1 MIIVGKITDA
11 AVALIVIVIGLWIF
25 TRLGLTLPMI
35 EGMFR
40 QFFFPS
46 SGSAGNNTTAGLIL
60 FGMVASN
67 SKIRE
72 KFRNRFVEIKRRVLT
87 RNLRKEERE
96 ARMRDHYE
104 R

>member
-1 MIIVGKITDA
+1 MGKITDA
-11 AVALIVIVIGLWIF
+11 AAAVIVLVIGLWVF

-40 QFFFPS
+40 KFFFPS
-46 SGSAGNNTTAGLIL
+46 TSGTGGNNTTAGLLL

>member
-1 MIIVGKITDA
+1 MGKITDA
-11 AVALIVIVIGLWIF
+11 AGAVIVLVIGLWAF

-40 QFFFPS
+40 KFFFPS
-46 SGSAGNNTTAGLIL
+46 SGGSVGNNTTAGLIL

>member
-11 AVALIVIVIGLWIF
+11 AAAVIVLVIGLWAF

-40 QFFFPS
+40 KFFFPS
-46 SGSAGNNTTAGLIL
+46 GSVGNNTTAGLIM
-60 FGMVASN
+60 FGMAASN
-67 SKIRE
+67 SRIRQ
-72 KFRNRFVEIKRRVLT
+72 KFRNRFVEIKRRILA
-87 RNLRKEERE
+87 RNLKREEKEAKARE
-96 ARMRDHYE
+96 HYD